1 MAFMKRDVNIG
12 LLILII
18 AAVIIFSSFSV
29 YYQYTFKNVSLEYQN
44 KLEQLGKTTSELSKQ
59 KQELNKTYS
68 LSVKS
73 EEDRK
78 TLDVKYTEV
87 RDENQQLSS
96 DNTNLRLEI
105 TSTKSEL
112 GEKTAQLEATQ
123 NLLASTQSELSS
135 AKAQRDSYKSRLD
148 AVCAAY
154 TPLNGGVEH
163 NKC

>member
-29 YYQYTFKNVSLEYQN
+29 YYQSTFKNVSLEYQN
-44 KLEQLGKTTSELSKQ
+44 KLEQLGQITTELSKQ
-59 KQELNKTYS
+59 KQELNQTYG
-68 LSVKS
+68 LRVKA

-96 DNTNLRLEI
+96 DNSNLRTEV
-105 TSTKSEL
+105 SSAKSEL
-112 GEKTAQLEATQ
+112 AEKTVQLEATQ
-123 NLLASTQSELSS
+123 NLLASTQSELGSV
-135 AKAQRDSYKSRLD
+135 KAQRDSYKSRLD
-148 AVCAAY
+148 TVCSSY
-154 TPLNGGVEH
+154 TSLNGGVEH
-163 NKC
+163 DKC